1 MQDMAE
7 RLAKLRDDA
16 DDCLLISRLAT
27 DKPKRELFAKLAEH
41 LTAMALDVERAMNA
55 VSATDAERPKP
66 GKS

>member
-27 DKPKRELFAKLAEH
+27 DKPKRELFAKRADD
-41 LTAMALDVERAMNA
+41 LTAMALDVERAQNA
-55 VSATDAERPKP
+55 TSAADGKRPQP